1 MSSTFSSSSQLQM
14 IHICFD
20 LDGTLCSSTNL
31 GFQSTNLALK
41 TNGKRLITL
50 EEYESCTRYDTI
62 TRFGVHLNNGCG
74 PTDDPEILSEARR
87 IGGEFENQ
95 YTALV
100 SPATAPF
107 FKGALE
113 HLKTLK
119 SPTTTFSI
127 LTNAKKEYAEKVR
140 RLDTTGHCTPPRIK
154 NILNSNSSLPS
165 SKVLDVNECTSLFT
179 SVHGAD
185 SAQCSK
191 PLPGGLNL
199 IMSEN
204 SATPQNTIFVG
215 DSLSDGEAGV
225 NTGCRTVGCS
235 WGAGKRDDLI
245 ASGFFTEGVVDD
257 VETLFSTLKN
267 LIPPTSASVVDLQ
280 SDCGRGQ
287 EHLSARL
294 EEGDVCVYQ
303 VGTWMVDSVSV
314 GPGEPPRLLLARV
327 DCLQINWTTDC
338 EHGRILATPVST
350 RQGDA
355 LHIDKDVEYAG
366 VEFGPDQLIARL
378 PVAWADE
385 YAGTLLAPLP
395 EMLPASLLEKE
406 ELIVETAR

>member
-1 MSSTFSSSSQLQM
+1 M

-62 TRFGVHLNNGCG
+62 TRFGVHLNNGSG

-127 LTNAKKEYAEKVR
+127 LTNAKKEYAE
-140 RLDTTGHCTPPRIK
+140 
-154 NILNSNSSLPS
+154 
-165 SKVLDVNECTSLFT
+165 KVLDVNECTSLFT

-366 VEFGPDQLIARL
+366 VEFGPEQLIARL